1 MARLTEKQRQQII
14 ADRVEGMSERKIAAK
29 HGVSQTTV
37 HNALKK
43 AEPET
48 VQKVSEKKQAITLDM
63 FKYMDEQKGN
73 AQKLLSNIVE
83 ALNDPEKLRRA
94 NVRDLATAYGIIFDK
109 FTQAAPKE
117 SDEVLK
123 QAREILGQFDG
134 AIK

>member
-14 ADRVEGMSERKIAAK
+14 ADRVEGLSERKIAAK
-29 HGVSQTTV
+29 HGVSQTTI

-48 VQKVSEKKQAITLDM
+48 VQKVSEKKQAITLEM
-63 FKYMDEQKGN
+63 FEYMDQQKGA
-73 AQKLLSNIVE
+73 AQILLTNIVE

-117 SDEVLK
+117 GDDVLK
-123 QAREILGQFDG
+123 RAQEILGQFNG